1 MTAAIA
7 GPLAASGWRMTTLDW
22 PGHGRSSDRD
32 PETAIGFGEL
42 LSGVREDRGGSQVL
56 LGNSVGGFAAV
67 HTAAHRP
74 DLIAGLV
81 LVSSGG
87 FTLQWFGTTLAC
99 RLVDFRWRHAPTA
112 GCPDCTCA
120 ITIRL
125 SQMRSPAPRRPP
137 GRVTP
142 GDGL

>member
-1 MTAAIA
+1 MRRDAHLSSPITQRDPPIIAGHPWSEGFSWYMTAAIA

-32 PETAIGFGEL
+32 PEAAIGFGEL
-42 LSGVREDRGGSQVL
+42 LSGVRVDRGGSQVL

-74 DLIAGLV
+74 
-81 LVSSGG
+81 
-87 FTLQWFGTTLAC
+87 
-99 RLVDFRWRHAPTA
+99 TA

-120 ITIRL
+120 IAIRV